1 MYLIVFFMEVIV
13 WTTHRPHIQH
23 KRSLI
28 IYAMPSKELDEY
40 QCQSFFNEDKKE
52 ERQYELYQVPTYKE
66 IKIFVDFLKKR
77 RGTDVTLS

>member
-1 MYLIVFFMEVIV
+1 MEVIV

-40 QCQSFFNEDKKE
+40 QYVIFPTKIRKKT
-52 ERQYELYQVPTYKE
+52 RSIMTKFYL
-66 IKIFVDFLKKR
+66 
-77 RGTDVTLS
+77 